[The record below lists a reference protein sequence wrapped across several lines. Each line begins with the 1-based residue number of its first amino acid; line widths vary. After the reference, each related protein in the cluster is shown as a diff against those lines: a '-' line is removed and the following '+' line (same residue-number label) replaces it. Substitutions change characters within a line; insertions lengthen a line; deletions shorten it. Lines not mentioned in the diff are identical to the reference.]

1 MSQIVKCDICGRVYN
16 QSYLNSHKRL
26 SHSNGGTAVPS
37 AESEPETLERIVSMY
52 GQLSESRKKEV
63 RIRLSNWSGRVR

>member
-26 SHSNGGTAVPS
+26 SHGNGGTAVSS
-37 AESEPETLERIVSMY
+37 AEGEPETLEKIVSLY
-52 GQLSESRKKEV
+52 AQLSESRKKEV
-63 RIRLSNWSGRVR
+63 RIRLSTWGKRMY